1 MSQETKTES
10 ASIKIQSSAKD
21 ILSKSDTGRRQPSGL
36 VGRILI
42 LVILTW
48 SLFQIYIS
56 SNVPF
61 WLFTVLGINLTFN
74 SDEARAI
81 HLAFAIFLASIAF
94 PLFITSLAGTIF
106 SPWVWILVGFNAG
119 IYFWGYA
126 GFINFIL
133 KMICSLFGSVVIKIY
148 LNIKIWFIIK
158 IF

>member
-10 ASIKIQSSAKD
+10 ASIKIQLSAKD
-21 ILSKSDTGRRQPSGL
+21 ILAKSDTGRRQPSGL

-48 SLFQIYIS
+48 SVFQIYIS

-94 PLFITSLAGTIF
+94 PLFKNSPKYTI
-106 SPWVWILVGFNAG
+106 PWYDWILAIAG
-119 IYFWGYA
+119 
-126 GFINFIL
+126 
-133 KMICSLFGSVVIKIY
+133 VVVCLY
-148 LNIKIWFIIK
+148 MP
-158 IF
+158 IFKKSDNR